1 MDSEGFTII
10 ELLIV
15 VAIIIVLPAVVI
27 SNFPQIKNQFAL
39 SRAIYKMSQDI
50 RTIQNMALSSVPYK
64 DSFNLLR
71 PVAGYGVHVDV
82 NALGNKKYILYAD
95 NSDSGGVG
103 NQQYDNLDYVVS
115 LIDFRNSE
123 QGVIIKEI
131 SNTSGGKVSVDF
143 GLPNAGVTISEINQ
157 GKSDMRIVLGLESD
171 ATKTRSILVNI
182 SGLIEV
188 Q

>member
-1 MDSEGFTII
+1 MYNKGFTLI

-15 VAIIIVLPAVVI
+15 VAIIVILPAVVV
-27 SNFPQIKNQFAL
+27 SNFPQIKSQFAL
-39 SRAIYKMSQDI
+39 SRSVYKLAQDI
-50 RTIQNMALSSVPYK
+50 RKVQNMALSSTPHK

-71 PVAGYGVHVDV
+71 PVAGYGMYMDV

-95 NSDSGGVG
+95 NADNGGG
-103 NQQYDNLDYVVS
+103 NQRYDDLDYVVS
-115 LIDFRNSE
+115 VIDFRASE

-131 SNTSGGKVSVDF
+131 SNTHGNAASINF
-143 GLPNAGVTISEINQ
+143 GSPAGDVAISEINP
-157 GKSDMRIVLGLESD
+157 GKSDVRIVLGLEGD
-171 ATKTRSILVNI
+171 TAKTRSVVVNT